1 MNCLEFRRRSLAE
14 PGCQESKFLRHKRN
28 CTRCA
33 EFSLGVMQ
41 FDKGLTEALQVEVP
55 NNLASRIILRQSLDA
70 DRAQRTRKRRLYA
83 WAASVLLTLGLA
95 GGWFTA
101 THVPPVDRS
110 VIARISEV
118 PASQVAAE
126 QVSYDRLVR
135 VLRTLGGELSGS
147 LGQVSYASIYYMQGL
162 PCGQLV
168 LAGMKGPVNVLLMPG
183 VYVDNR
189 RALRSKQW
197 NGVIVPTA
205 NGSMAIVGE
214 QGEALDDV
222 EQQVRSAVIWR
233 L

>member
-14 PGCQESKFLRHKRN
+14 SGCQESEFLRHKRD

-33 EFSLGVMQ
+33 DFSLGVTQ
-41 FDKGLTEALQVEVP
+41 FDKSLTEALQVEVP

-70 DRAQRTRKRRLYA
+70 EGAQRTRKRRLYA
-83 WAASVLLTLGLA
+83 WAASVLLALGLA
-95 GGWFTA
+95 GGWFMA
-101 THVPPVDRS
+101 TRLPPVDRA

-118 PASQVAAE
+118 PGSQVAAE
-126 QVSYDRLVR
+126 QVPYDRLVR

-147 LGQVSYASIYYMQGL
+147 LGEVSYASIYYIQDF

-168 LAGMKGPVNVLLMPG
+168 LTGMKGPVNVLLMPG
-183 VYVDNR
+183 VYIENR

-197 NGVIVPTA
+197 NGIIVPTA

-214 QGEALDDV
+214 QGEILDDV
-222 EQQVRSAVIWR
+222 EQRVRSAVIWR